1 MFGSQQAII
10 NFSLFSFLPVII
22 ILFYVYKRDRFP
34 EPPRT
39 VFITLICITLS
50 IIIAIFAAYAL
61 KRYKIRFKT
70 AFMQWLLLAYM
81 LPEFLFVL
89 PMFAIYQSI
98 GIYDTYIGMA
108 LIYQVHV
115 LPFSIWM
122 LRSFLEEI
130 PKEIDDAAY
139 LDGCNPFLAIY
150 KIYLPLI
157 IPGIV
162 ATAILNG
169 IWVWNELAIALG
181 LAFFDAQPITVG
193 VASFRGYAS
202 INWGGMTGSAIESMI
217 PMILFVTFAHKQI
230 GKGLTLGSVKGLNMI
245 ALNNPKFLLN
255 NKTFPTIYGRNLL
268 HELNIIIPNE
278 TLIVTMEDLW
288 DNFSSFFSKNVQVH
302 LVNNLDINSL
312 DNDFDKIKNFN
323 AVVGIGGGQAL
334 DNAKFFSWKSNKKLF
349 QVPTSMSVNAA
360 FGHRFASRI
369 DGKINYIGRTVP
381 EAIYVDYDIIK

>member
-1 MFGSQQAII
+1 MNKFSKHKHLITAYIVSFFAIAVTI
-10 NFSLFSFLPVII
+10 LPITWLFLLSIKSKGETFTKPPKWLFNPTAQNYIDLWDNDLFKDTFVNSF
-22 ILFYVYKRDRFP
+22 
-34 EPPRT
+34 
-39 VFITLICITLS
+39 FITLISITLS

-61 KRYKIRFKT
+61 KRYQIRFRT

-89 PMFAIYQSI
+89 PMFAIYQTI

-139 LDGCNPFLAIY
+139 LDGCNPFQAIY

-181 LAFFDAQPITVG
+181 LTFFDAQPITVG

-202 INWGGMTGSAIESMI
+202 INWGGMTGSAIISMI
-217 PMILFVTFAHKQI
+217 PMILFAAFAQKHI
-230 GKGLTLGSVKGLNMI
+230 VKGLTLGSVKG
-245 ALNNPKFLLN
+245 
-255 NKTFPTIYGRNLL
+255 
-268 HELNIIIPNE
+268 
-278 TLIVTMEDLW
+278 
-288 DNFSSFFSKNVQVH
+288 
-302 LVNNLDINSL
+302 
-312 DNDFDKIKNFN
+312 
-323 AVVGIGGGQAL
+323 
-334 DNAKFFSWKSNKKLF
+334 
-349 QVPTSMSVNAA
+349 
-360 FGHRFASRI
+360 
-369 DGKINYIGRTVP
+369 
-381 EAIYVDYDIIK
+381 

>member
-1 MFGSQQAII
+1 MNKLYKYKHLVTAYIVSFVAIGVTI
-10 NFSLFSFLPVII
+10 IPITWLFLLSIKSKGETFTKPPKL
-22 ILFYVYKRDRFP
+22 LFNPTAQNYIDLWDNDLFKDTFFNS
-34 EPPRT
+34 
-39 VFITLICITLS
+39 VFITLISITLS

-139 LDGCNPFLAIY
+139 LDGCNPFQAIY

-181 LAFFDAQPITVG
+181 LTFFDAQPITVG

-202 INWGGMTGSAIESMI
+202 INWGGMTGSAIVSMI
-217 PMILFVTFAHKQI
+217 PMILFAAFAQKHI
-230 GKGLTLGSVKGLNMI
+230 VKGLTLGSVKG
-245 ALNNPKFLLN
+245 
-255 NKTFPTIYGRNLL
+255 
-268 HELNIIIPNE
+268 
-278 TLIVTMEDLW
+278 
-288 DNFSSFFSKNVQVH
+288 
-302 LVNNLDINSL
+302 
-312 DNDFDKIKNFN
+312 
-323 AVVGIGGGQAL
+323 
-334 DNAKFFSWKSNKKLF
+334 
-349 QVPTSMSVNAA
+349 
-360 FGHRFASRI
+360 
-369 DGKINYIGRTVP
+369 
-381 EAIYVDYDIIK
+381 

>member
-1 MFGSQQAII
+1 MNKLFKYKHLITAYIVSFIAIAVTILPITWLFLLSIKSKGETFTKPPKWIFDPTI
-10 NFSLFSFLPVII
+10 NHYVALWDNDLFKDTFFNSF
-22 ILFYVYKRDRFP
+22 
-34 EPPRT
+34 
-39 VFITLICITLS
+39 FITIISITLS
-50 IIIAIFAAYAL
+50 IVIAIFAAYAL
-61 KRYKIRFKT
+61 KRYQIRFKT

-89 PMFAIYQSI
+89 PMFAIYQFI

-139 LDGCNPFLAIY
+139 LDGCNPFQAIY

-181 LAFFDAQPITVG
+181 LTFFDAQPITVG

-202 INWGGMTGSAIESMI
+202 INWGGMTGSAIVSMI
-217 PMILFVTFAHKQI
+217 PMILFVTFAQKHI
-230 GKGLTLGSVKGLNMI
+230 VKGLTLGSVKG
-245 ALNNPKFLLN
+245 
-255 NKTFPTIYGRNLL
+255 
-268 HELNIIIPNE
+268 
-278 TLIVTMEDLW
+278 
-288 DNFSSFFSKNVQVH
+288 
-302 LVNNLDINSL
+302 
-312 DNDFDKIKNFN
+312 
-323 AVVGIGGGQAL
+323 
-334 DNAKFFSWKSNKKLF
+334 
-349 QVPTSMSVNAA
+349 
-360 FGHRFASRI
+360 
-369 DGKINYIGRTVP
+369 
-381 EAIYVDYDIIK
+381 

>member
-1 MFGSQQAII
+1 MKKLSKYKHLITAYIVSFIAIAVTI
-10 NFSLFSFLPVII
+10 LPITWLFLLSIKSKGETFTKPPKWVFDPTIQNYIDLWDNDLFKDTFVNSF
-22 ILFYVYKRDRFP
+22 
-34 EPPRT
+34 
-39 VFITLICITLS
+39 FITLISITLS

-61 KRYKIRFKT
+61 KRYQIRFKT

-89 PMFAIYQSI
+89 PMFAIYQFI

-139 LDGCNPFLAIY
+139 LDGCNPFQAIY

-181 LAFFDAQPITVG
+181 LTFFDAQPITVG

-202 INWGGMTGSAIESMI
+202 INWGGMTGSAIVSMI
-217 PMILFVTFAHKQI
+217 PMILFVTFAQKHI
-230 GKGLTLGSVKGLNMI
+230 VKGLTLGSVKG
-245 ALNNPKFLLN
+245 
-255 NKTFPTIYGRNLL
+255 
-268 HELNIIIPNE
+268 
-278 TLIVTMEDLW
+278 
-288 DNFSSFFSKNVQVH
+288 
-302 LVNNLDINSL
+302 
-312 DNDFDKIKNFN
+312 
-323 AVVGIGGGQAL
+323 
-334 DNAKFFSWKSNKKLF
+334 
-349 QVPTSMSVNAA
+349 
-360 FGHRFASRI
+360 
-369 DGKINYIGRTVP
+369 
-381 EAIYVDYDIIK
+381 

>member
-1 MFGSQQAII
+1 MNKLSKYKHLITAYIVSFIAIAVTI
-10 NFSLFSFLPVII
+10 LPITWLFLLSIKSKGETFTKPPKWVFDPTIQNYIDLWDNDLFKDTFVNSF
-22 ILFYVYKRDRFP
+22 
-34 EPPRT
+34 
-39 VFITLICITLS
+39 FITLISITLS
-50 IIIAIFAAYAL
+50 IIISIFAAYAL
-61 KRYKIRFKT
+61 KRYQIRFKT

-139 LDGCNPFLAIY
+139 LDGCNPFQAIY

-169 IWVWNELAIALG
+169 IWIWNELAIALG
-181 LAFFDAQPITVG
+181 LTFFDAQPITVG

-202 INWGGMTGSAIESMI
+202 INWGGMTGSAIVSMI
-217 PMILFVTFAHKQI
+217 PMILLVTFAQKHI
-230 GKGLTLGSVKGLNMI
+230 VKGLTLGSVKG
-245 ALNNPKFLLN
+245 
-255 NKTFPTIYGRNLL
+255 
-268 HELNIIIPNE
+268 
-278 TLIVTMEDLW
+278 
-288 DNFSSFFSKNVQVH
+288 
-302 LVNNLDINSL
+302 
-312 DNDFDKIKNFN
+312 
-323 AVVGIGGGQAL
+323 
-334 DNAKFFSWKSNKKLF
+334 
-349 QVPTSMSVNAA
+349 
-360 FGHRFASRI
+360 
-369 DGKINYIGRTVP
+369 
-381 EAIYVDYDIIK
+381 

>member
-1 MFGSQQAII
+1 MKKLSKYKHLITAYIVSFIAIAVTI
-10 NFSLFSFLPVII
+10 LPITWLFLLSIKSKGETFTKPPKWVFDPTIQNYIDLWDNDLFKDTFVNSF
-22 ILFYVYKRDRFP
+22 
-34 EPPRT
+34 
-39 VFITLICITLS
+39 FITLISITLS

-61 KRYKIRFKT
+61 KRYQIRFKT

-89 PMFAIYQSI
+89 PMFAIYQFI

-139 LDGCNPFLAIY
+139 LDGCNPFQAIY

-181 LAFFDAQPITVG
+181 LTFFDAQPITVG

-202 INWGGMTGSAIESMI
+202 INWGGMTGSAIISML
-217 PMILFVTFAHKQI
+217 PMILFVTFAQKHI
-230 GKGLTLGSVKGLNMI
+230 VKGLTLGSVKG
-245 ALNNPKFLLN
+245 
-255 NKTFPTIYGRNLL
+255 
-268 HELNIIIPNE
+268 
-278 TLIVTMEDLW
+278 
-288 DNFSSFFSKNVQVH
+288 
-302 LVNNLDINSL
+302 
-312 DNDFDKIKNFN
+312 
-323 AVVGIGGGQAL
+323 
-334 DNAKFFSWKSNKKLF
+334 
-349 QVPTSMSVNAA
+349 
-360 FGHRFASRI
+360 
-369 DGKINYIGRTVP
+369 
-381 EAIYVDYDIIK
+381 

>member
-1 MFGSQQAII
+1 MNKLSKYKHLITAYIVSFIAIAVTI
-10 NFSLFSFLPVII
+10 LPITWLFLLSIKSKGETFTKPPKWVFDPTIQNYIDLWDNDLFKDTFVNSF
-22 ILFYVYKRDRFP
+22 
-34 EPPRT
+34 
-39 VFITLICITLS
+39 FITLISITLS

-61 KRYKIRFKT
+61 KRYQIRFKT

-89 PMFAIYQSI
+89 PMFAIYQFI

-139 LDGCNPFLAIY
+139 LDGCNPFQAIY

-181 LAFFDAQPITVG
+181 LTFFDAQPITVG

-202 INWGGMTGSAIESMI
+202 INWGGMTGSAIISMI
-217 PMILFVTFAHKQI
+217 PMILFVTFAQKHI
-230 GKGLTLGSVKGLNMI
+230 VKGLTLGSVKG
-245 ALNNPKFLLN
+245 
-255 NKTFPTIYGRNLL
+255 
-268 HELNIIIPNE
+268 
-278 TLIVTMEDLW
+278 
-288 DNFSSFFSKNVQVH
+288 
-302 LVNNLDINSL
+302 
-312 DNDFDKIKNFN
+312 
-323 AVVGIGGGQAL
+323 
-334 DNAKFFSWKSNKKLF
+334 
-349 QVPTSMSVNAA
+349 
-360 FGHRFASRI
+360 
-369 DGKINYIGRTVP
+369 
-381 EAIYVDYDIIK
+381 

>member
-1 MFGSQQAII
+1 MNKLYKYKHLVTAYIVSFVAIGVTI
-10 NFSLFSFLPVII
+10 IPITWLFLLSIKSKGETFTKPPKFLFNPTAQNYIDLWDND
-22 ILFYVYKRDRFP
+22 LFKDTFFNS
-34 EPPRT
+34 
-39 VFITLICITLS
+39 VFITLISITLS

-61 KRYKIRFKT
+61 KRYQIRFKT

-139 LDGCNPFLAIY
+139 LDGCNPFQAIY

-181 LAFFDAQPITVG
+181 LTFFDAQPITVG

-202 INWGGMTGSAIESMI
+202 INWGGMTGSAIVSMI
-217 PMILFVTFAHKQI
+217 PMILFVTFAQKHI
-230 GKGLTLGSVKGLNMI
+230 VKGLTLGSVKG
-245 ALNNPKFLLN
+245 
-255 NKTFPTIYGRNLL
+255 
-268 HELNIIIPNE
+268 
-278 TLIVTMEDLW
+278 
-288 DNFSSFFSKNVQVH
+288 
-302 LVNNLDINSL
+302 
-312 DNDFDKIKNFN
+312 
-323 AVVGIGGGQAL
+323 
-334 DNAKFFSWKSNKKLF
+334 
-349 QVPTSMSVNAA
+349 
-360 FGHRFASRI
+360 
-369 DGKINYIGRTVP
+369 
-381 EAIYVDYDIIK
+381 

>member
-1 MFGSQQAII
+1 MKKLIKYKHLITAYLVSFIAIGVTI
-10 NFSLFSFLPVII
+10 LPITWLFLLSIKSKGETFTKPPKWLFDPTVQNYIDLWDNDLFKDTFFNSF
-22 ILFYVYKRDRFP
+22 
-34 EPPRT
+34 
-39 VFITLICITLS
+39 FITIISITLS

-61 KRYKIRFKT
+61 KRYQIRFKT

-89 PMFAIYQSI
+89 PMFAIYQTI
-98 GIYDTYIGMA
+98 GIYDTYLGMA

-139 LDGCNPFLAIY
+139 IDGCNPIQAIY

-181 LAFFDAQPITVG
+181 LTFFDSQPITVG

-202 INWGGMTGSAIESMI
+202 INWGGMTGSAIVSMI
-217 PMILFVTFAHKQI
+217 PMILFAAFAQKHI
-230 GKGLTLGSVKGLNMI
+230 VKGLTLGSVKG
-245 ALNNPKFLLN
+245 
-255 NKTFPTIYGRNLL
+255 
-268 HELNIIIPNE
+268 
-278 TLIVTMEDLW
+278 
-288 DNFSSFFSKNVQVH
+288 
-302 LVNNLDINSL
+302 
-312 DNDFDKIKNFN
+312 
-323 AVVGIGGGQAL
+323 
-334 DNAKFFSWKSNKKLF
+334 
-349 QVPTSMSVNAA
+349 
-360 FGHRFASRI
+360 
-369 DGKINYIGRTVP
+369 
-381 EAIYVDYDIIK
+381 

>member
-1 MFGSQQAII
+1 MNKLYKYKHLVTAYIVSFVAIGVTI
-10 NFSLFSFLPVII
+10 IPITWLFLLSIKSKGETFTKPPKL
-22 ILFYVYKRDRFP
+22 LFNPTAQNYIDLWDNDLFKDTFFNS
-34 EPPRT
+34 
-39 VFITLICITLS
+39 VFITLISITLS
-50 IIIAIFAAYAL
+50 IVIAIFAAYAL

-139 LDGCNPFLAIY
+139 LDGCNPFQAIY

-181 LAFFDAQPITVG
+181 LTFFDAQPITVG

-202 INWGGMTGSAIESMI
+202 INWGGMTGSAIISMI
-217 PMILFVTFAHKQI
+217 PMILFAAFAQKHI
-230 GKGLTLGSVKGLNMI
+230 VKGLTLGSVKG
-245 ALNNPKFLLN
+245 
-255 NKTFPTIYGRNLL
+255 
-268 HELNIIIPNE
+268 
-278 TLIVTMEDLW
+278 
-288 DNFSSFFSKNVQVH
+288 
-302 LVNNLDINSL
+302 
-312 DNDFDKIKNFN
+312 
-323 AVVGIGGGQAL
+323 
-334 DNAKFFSWKSNKKLF
+334 
-349 QVPTSMSVNAA
+349 
-360 FGHRFASRI
+360 
-369 DGKINYIGRTVP
+369 
-381 EAIYVDYDIIK
+381 